1 MRAWHR
7 PSILP
12 RSPRRRWLT
21 VEAVLWLARTG
32 SPWRDLPVVF
42 GKWYAVH
49 TRFQRWQ
56 KRGVWRKLWQFLQ
69 REEFAVATN
78 LFIDS
83 TTVRAHQHTAGA
95 PKKIVATK
103 LWDTLV
109 AG

>member
-1 MRAWHR
+1 
-7 PSILP
+7 
-12 RSPRRRWLT
+12 
-21 VEAVLWLARTG
+21 
-32 SPWRDLPVVF
+32 LPVVF